1 MSTPNKERAPQR
13 PRHWL
18 WEDAWPV
25 IRTEICIAATVAG
38 SLTIVL
44 LARRWATTFLGH
56 GLLNAEIFAGSTVVN
71 ELIGQVEQRVRSRGE
86 THDRHQRSAGRRS
99 RAQNKRGP
107 TNGTENGTNNA

>member
-1 MSTPNKERAPQR
+1 MTTAQTHHPSER

-25 IRTEICIAATVAG
+25 IRREVCIAATVAG
-38 SLTIVL
+38 SLTVVL

-71 ELIGQVEQRVRSRGE
+71 ELIGQVEQRVRAREE
-86 THDRHQRSAGRRS
+86 THDRHQRSAGRRA
-99 RAQNKRGP
+99 RAQTKRGSA
-107 TNGTENGTNNA
+107 NATENGTGNA